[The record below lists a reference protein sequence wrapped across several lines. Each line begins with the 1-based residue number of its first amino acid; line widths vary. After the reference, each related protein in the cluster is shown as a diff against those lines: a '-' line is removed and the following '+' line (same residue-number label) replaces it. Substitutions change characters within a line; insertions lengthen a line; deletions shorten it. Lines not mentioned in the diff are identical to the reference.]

1 MEKID
6 ARKLGY
12 EGRDTLR
19 KMVFRLRKQSGLNGV
34 ELAKV
39 AGVHVRTVQSWLRK
53 AQTAGES
60 SLTERL
66 RGRPPGACRK
76 LSMVQEVWI
85 RQRIVG
91 AVPAQLSLPFALW
104 TRRAIQ
110 ALVAAQFGVEV
121 SDRLIG
127 KYLKRWGYT
136 AQRPVKRAMEQRPAL
151 IQAWLRETYPAIAA
165 RAKAEGGVLY
175 WADETAVKEDAHWI
189 RGFAP
194 AGRTPVLETP
204 ARWGKLSMISAIT
217 NRGEI
222 SFQIVEGTINT
233 ERFIEFLERLIQ
245 EAPSKIFLI
254 VDNLRV
260 HHAKLVQQWAESRQD
275 RIELFYLPPYAPESN
290 PDEYLNHDFKT
301 SLRLEPASRNDDG
314 LLQKAMRIM
323 NRIALQPERIRSYF
337 QHPHA
342 AYAGR

>member
-19 KMVFRLRKQSGLNGV
+19 KMVLRLRKQSGLSGV

-39 AGVHVRTVQSWLRK
+39 AGVHVRTVQAWLRK
-53 AQTAGES
+53 VQTAGEG

-85 RQRIVG
+85 RQRIVWGG
-91 AVPAQLSLPFALW
+91 ARAMSFAVCVV
-104 TRRAIQ
+104 TRARHS
-110 ALVAAQFGVEV
+110 ALVAAQSASRSRSPDREV
-121 SDRLIG
+121 PQALG
-127 KYLKRWGYT
+127 LT
-136 AQRPVKRAMEQRPAL
+136 AQRPASERWNSAL
-151 IQAWLRETYPAIAA
+151 QYSNLLREKYPAIAA

-175 WADETAVKEDAHWI
+175 WADETAVKEDAHWV

-194 AGRTPVLETP
+194 AGRTPVLDMP
-204 ARWGKLSMISAIT
+204 ARWDKLSMISAIT

-233 ERFIEFLERLIQ
+233 ERFIEFLERLLQ
-245 EAPSKIFLI
+245 EAPAKIFLI

-260 HHAKLVQQWAESRQD
+260 HHAKLVQQWIEPRLD
-275 RIELFYLPPYAPESN
+275 KIELFYLPPYAPNPIRRISES
-290 PDEYLNHDFKT
+290 DFKT
-301 SLRLEPASRNDDG
+301 SCVSNRPPLGKGS
-314 LLQKAMRIM
+314 LQKAMRIM
-323 NRIALQPERIRSYF
+323 NRIAQWPERTVPISSTLM
-337 QHPHA
+337 PHTRLSEA
-342 AYAGR
+342 I